1 MTEADN
7 QLIKNEKR
15 SLNDCWNKIGVM
27 GDHSC
32 PQLKTVIHCH
42 SCPVYSDAGRSLF
55 NLEVPREYL
64 EDWTNLIAETPVNIA
79 GETSHGSLM
88 RTTKSISIM
97 IFRLSGELLAMAVRF
112 LQEVTTPCAIHRLPH
127 RSNQLFLGLVNI
139 RGETLL
145 CISLSHILSL
155 TTTNSSKNTLISS
168 SLGSL
173 NQDLLR
179 RMIVA
184 GTSENRWV
192 FYVDEVLGM
201 YRFYPQELKEAPVV
215 ITKAA
220 ETYTQGVIDWQDQ
233 KVNLLDSELLFYALN
248 RKILEG

>member
-1 MTEADN
+1 M
-7 QLIKNEKR
+7 NEER
-15 SLNDCWNKIGVM
+15 SLNDCWNKIGVI
-27 GDHSC
+27 GDRSC
-32 PQLKTVIHCH
+32 PQLKTFIHCH
-42 SCPVYSDAGRSLF
+42 SCPVYSDAGRTLF
-55 NLEVPREYL
+55 NREVPQQYL
-64 EDWTNLIAETPVNIA
+64 EDWTNILAEASVNMA
-79 GETSHGSLM
+79 GETGHGSLM
-88 RTTKSISIM
+88 RTSKSVSVM
-97 IFRLSGELLAMAVRF
+97 IFRLGGELLAMAVRF
-112 LQEVTTPCAIHRLPH
+112 LQEVTTPCVIHRLPH

-145 CISLSHILSL
+145 CVSLGYILSL
-155 TTTNSSKNTLISS
+155 TTTNSSKTTLISS
-168 SLGSL
+168 SLGSF
-173 NQDLLR
+173 NRDLLK

-215 ITKAA
+215 ITKAS